1 MLKDTNFFPKQSLE
15 VYEKLKTAD
24 ENGQLDEAVAGIFTE
39 EAAAN
44 INLVTIWRN
53 REYLCKLSDE
63 ISEKSLKPLNTLG
76 LHAFITRLSNDIPVA
91 LATIAKNL
99 ARLKKS
105 SLLY

>member
-1 MLKDTNFFPKQSLE
+1 MLKDTNFFQKQSLE

-53 REYLCKLSDE
+53 
-63 ISEKSLKPLNTLG
+63 I
-76 LHAFITRLSNDIPVA
+76 
-91 LATIAKNL
+91 
-99 ARLKKS
+99 
-105 SLLY
+105 